1 MQLPAAFNT
10 PVQQTVPA
18 PVTPQVTAPAPAPA
32 PVAADGFGGVEP
44 AALKPAPVAAPPA
57 PAPAPAPVVQA
68 APTTTPAPFSFEDKL
83 DAQLKPSE
91 AHILYDIGHLTKW
104 WGTKCVSDIN
114 STTCKS
120 YVKHRRGIASARREL
135 AFLGAAVKHWNAEHG
150 PLKAVPVVV
159 LPPARE
165 ARSHW
170 MTREQA
176 ARFLWEARKKSRHLA
191 RFFIIGWYTGTRRAK
206 ICGLRWSMVDFK
218 TKIMQRRPPG
228 TPEAKNKKAPPV
240 RMGRR
245 LMAHMRRWK
254 RMDGKKA
261 EFVITYQGKRVKN
274 PIRIWDETRRAAK
287 LPAYITPH
295 ILRHTR
301 ATNMM
306 QQRKDPWEASKALGM
321 SLEMLT
327 KVYGHH
333 HPDWQKDVSETR

>member
-1 MQLPAAFNT
+1 MPRRSSGPKLWFDKARETWTIIDGRKRSRTGLNADETARAEEALGDYIAAKHT
-10 PVQQTVPA
+10 IR
-18 PVTPQVTAPAPAPA
+18 
-32 PVAADGFGGVEP
+32 DGPNPLLSDVLSAYSDE
-44 AALKPAPVAAPPA
+44 
-57 PAPAPAPVVQA
+57 
-68 APTTTPAPFSFEDKL
+68 KL
-83 DAQLKPSE
+83 AGKVSE
-91 AHILYDIGHLTKW
+91 AHILYDIAHLNKW

-114 STTCKS
+114 SNNCKA
-120 YVKHRRGIASARREL
+120 YARHRKAGASSRREL
-135 AFLGAAVKHWNAEHG
+135 AFLGAAVKHWHAEHG
-150 PLKAVPVVV
+150 PLRSIPVVV
-159 LPPARE
+159 LPPAP
-165 ARSHW
+165 AGRSHW

-176 ARFLWEARKKSRHLA
+176 AVFLWHARKTPHLA
-191 RFFIIGWYTGTRRAK
+191 RFFIIGWYTGTRRSK

-218 TKIMQRRPPG
+218 TKIMQRRPQG
-228 TPEAKNKKAPPV
+228 EMESRNKKAPPV
-240 RMGRR
+240 RMGKR
-245 LMAHMRRWK
+245 LMAHLKRWR

-261 EFVITYQGKRVKN
+261 EFVITYQGKQVKN
-274 PIRIWDETRRAAK
+274 PTRAWAETRARAK